1 MKKRTGWTYM
11 VTPLVTTAGSHSTPC
26 GKEQRRCSGPPC
38 RRSGSST
45 TARPLDC
52 GAFILGRTR
61 APARGPT
68 AAPSLRGDH
77 GSPLRGTGRG
87 GGEKKGSWHLLGRG
101 AGEGA
106 CNGGAAT
113 SSQPR
118 AAAAR
123 CSEKRRKRW
132 NGTWEKGA
140 GWTGSGGGVPRR
152 HRRPRWPVAIGGGCR
167 AAQRKGGGRA
177 S

>member
-1 MKKRTGWTYM
+1 M

-45 TARPLDC
+45 TARPLDG

-68 AAPSLRGDH
+68 AAPSLRATMARLCAV
-77 GSPLRGTGRG
+77 PAR

-106 CNGGAAT
+106 CSGDAAT

-123 CSEKRRKRW
+123 CSEKRRKRK
-132 NGTWEKGA
+132 NGA
-140 GWTGSGGGVPRR
+140 GAAGLDPA
-152 HRRPRWPVAIGGGCR
+152 VASLAGADG
-167 AAQRKGGGRA
+167 QGGRSPWA
-177 S
+177 AAAVQLRERGGRKQS